1 MIGVVIPTL
10 NEVEYLPD
18 LLRDLHRVL
27 VPLDIVVADGGSADG
42 TLAAAGTAGARAVA
56 APRGRAAQMNAGARA
71 VAGRWLLFLHAD
83 SRLPPRARRA
93 LLTAMVD
100 EPELEAAVFGFAIDL
115 PLPGKRFIEMGQALR
130 QTLFGLPYGDQGLLV
145 RRDLFDEV
153 GGFPEIPLLEDVA
166 ALRALRRRVRVY
178 TLPGA
183 ILTSGRRYRRD
194 GVVRTWLRHAAIML
208 LYSLGV
214 SPGRLSRWRES

>member
-83 SRLPPRARRA
+83 SRPPPRAPA
-93 LLTAMVD
+93 H
-100 EPELEAAVFGFAIDL
+100 P
-115 PLPGKRFIEMGQALR
+115 P
-130 QTLFGLPYGDQGLLV
+130 
-145 RRDLFDEV
+145 
-153 GGFPEIPLLEDVA
+153 
-166 ALRALRRRVRVY
+166 
-178 TLPGA
+178 
-183 ILTSGRRYRRD
+183 
-194 GVVRTWLRHAAIML
+194 
-208 LYSLGV
+208 
-214 SPGRLSRWRES
+214 